1 MNRIAATLM
10 ALASIGTLS
19 GALYLIVVSVS
30 GPRFAASEQFG
41 VAVGVVTLSVAVV
54 VAVAARA
61 VWRDERRGWI
71 TALIVAIGLGLLAF
85 VVWTTPG
92 PPPLPRL
99 GTALM
104 AAIAAG
110 LIAVSAARAMRSV
123 SRR

>member
-1 MNRIAATLM
+1 M

-19 GALYLIVVSVS
+19 GAIYLIAMWAS
-30 GPRFAASEQFG
+30 GPRFAAAEQIG
-41 VAVGVVTLSVAVV
+41 VAVGVVTLGVAVV

-61 VWRDERRGWI
+61 VWRDEPRGWI
-71 TALIVAIGLGLLAF
+71 TGLIVAIGLGLLAF

-99 GTALM
+99 VTAVM